1 MGAIQ
6 RTGHLA
12 GAASGAGEVGV
23 HTGGRILAAASSGL
37 WAVEGFSDPR
47 GYFIARSSTAGYEQ
61 NLRPSA

>member
-1 MGAIQ
+1 MGPYSGPVTSQGQPAGQ
-6 RTGHLA
+6 ERLA
-12 GAASGAGEVGV
+12 Y
-23 HTGGRILAAASSGL
+23 TLGGRILAAASSGL